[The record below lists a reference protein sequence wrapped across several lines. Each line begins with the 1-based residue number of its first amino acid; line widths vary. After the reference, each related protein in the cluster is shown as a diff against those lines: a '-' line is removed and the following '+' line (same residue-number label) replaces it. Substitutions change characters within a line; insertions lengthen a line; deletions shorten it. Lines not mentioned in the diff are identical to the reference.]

1 MMAGYRVRDDDWQA
15 VEGGKEAFDGLVSY
29 FEASQQQVKATYG
42 HFKKWSREVFIKR
55 AAEQAE
61 VAVTPELV
69 HDAADAYWLTLTERT
84 QLFPDALQLSNDIA
98 AHGRPLFMVTNSDA
112 RLKMQP
118 DGQFIYD
125 PEFSEAL
132 KRKRIELLKGKGLKF
147 DAISIGDPEDKPHPD
162 FFNKALRVAEA
173 EIGAPVDTRNAI
185 MLGDSYGGDL
195 QTPKEILGF
204 GMVVLRENG
213 KPSVQIN
220 DASQVSLGALTEAER
235 FLV

>member
-1 MMAGYRVRDDDWQA
+1 
-15 VEGGKEAFDGLVSY
+15 
-29 FEASQQQVKATYG
+29 
-42 HFKKWSREVFIKR
+42 
-55 AAEQAE
+55 
-61 VAVTPELV
+61 
-69 HDAADAYWLTLTERT
+69 
-84 QLFPDALQLSNDIA
+84 
-98 AHGRPLFMVTNSDA
+98 LFMVTSSDA